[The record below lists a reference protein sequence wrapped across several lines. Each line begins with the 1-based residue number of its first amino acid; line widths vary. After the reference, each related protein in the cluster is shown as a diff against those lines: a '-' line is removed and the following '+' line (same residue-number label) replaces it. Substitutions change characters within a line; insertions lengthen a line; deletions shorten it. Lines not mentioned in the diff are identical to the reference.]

1 MAQMS
6 LDNIIAT
13 SGKWLTECNTRL
25 DGREVGTSDR
35 NRVAGGLFHLSLE
48 HHGAIQLLI
57 SNKPYPHYGSAYALL
72 RPQFEGFVRGVW
84 FHHCANEQALKNF
97 INNCE
102 PPGIN
107 KLILAIETIPG
118 YEEGLL
124 KATKRNVW
132 KIMCS
137 YTHGG
142 FTQVAS
148 RNTATEITANYSE
161 AQVAELVSGACS
173 ITLLV
178 AVAFARLL
186 DNETLANEIF
196 SEYRKLFQN
205 EP

>member
-1 MAQMS
+1 MFA
-6 LDNIIAT
+6 
-13 SGKWLTECNTRL
+13 SGNHARFP
-25 DGREVGTSDR
+25 DPGTHR
-35 NRVAGGLFHLSLE
+35 IHAPIPTKMPFLALRVPTHQGE
-48 HHGAIQLLI
+48 E
-57 SNKPYPHYGSAYALL
+57 P
-72 RPQFEGFVRGVW
+72 
-84 FHHCANEQALKNF
+84 KNF

-102 PPGIN
+102 PPGID
-107 KLILAIETIPG
+107 KLILAIETIPD

-137 YTHGG
+137 YTHGD

>member
-1 MAQMS
+1 MS

-48 HHGAIQLLI
+48 HHGAVQLLI

-84 FHHCANEQALKNF
+84 FHHCANEQELKNF

-102 PPGIN
+102 PPRID

-118 YEEGLL
+118 YEEGFL

-137 YTHGG
+137 YTHGD

>member
-1 MAQMS
+1 MS

-13 SGKWLTECNTRL
+13 SGEWLTECNTRL

-57 SNKPYPHYGSAYALL
+57 SNKPYQHYGSAYALL

-84 FHHCANEQALKNF
+84 FHHCANEQELKNF
-97 INNCE
+97 IDNCE
-102 PPGIN
+102 PPGID
-107 KLILAIETIPG
+107 KLILAIETVPG

-142 FTQVAS
+142 FIQVAS
-148 RNTATEITANYSE
+148 RNTATEITANYSD
-161 AQVAELVSGACS
+161 AQVSELVSGACS

-178 AVAFARLL
+178 AVTFARLL
-186 DNETLANEIF
+186 NNETLANEIF
-196 SEYRKLFQN
+196 DEYRKLFQN